1 MFYKWF
7 KGVKYAEDGK
17 SLYRKLARENHP
29 DNGGNEE
36 LLKQITVEF
45 KEWWEEHKNIH
56 RTAGQ
61 GTAGQETAGQE
72 TAGQERK
79 YRECN
84 IDEFIEIINK
94 LVIVP
99 GIEIEICGTWVW
111 ISGNSY
117 PYKDYLKE
125 IGCRWSKGKKKW
137 FWTND
142 YFNPKMKY
150 GIHPNMETIR
160 TIYGSTKIH
169 REEKPQLDS
178 KKD

>member
-17 SLYRKLARENHP
+17 SLYRTLARENHP

-45 KEWWEEHKNIH
+45 KEWWKEHKNIH
-56 RTAGQ
+56 HTASTADQ
-61 GTAGQETAGQE
+61 GTADQGTADQG
-72 TAGQERK
+72 RK
-79 YRECN
+79 YKECN
-84 IDEFIEIINK
+84 IDEFIDIINK

-117 PYKDYLKE
+117 PYKEYLKE

-142 YFNPKMKY
+142 YFDPRKKY
-150 GIHPNMETIR
+150 GIHPSMETIR
-160 TIYGSTKIH
+160 AMHGSTKVH
-169 REEKPQLDS
+169 REEKPQIG
-178 KKD
+178 KDKD